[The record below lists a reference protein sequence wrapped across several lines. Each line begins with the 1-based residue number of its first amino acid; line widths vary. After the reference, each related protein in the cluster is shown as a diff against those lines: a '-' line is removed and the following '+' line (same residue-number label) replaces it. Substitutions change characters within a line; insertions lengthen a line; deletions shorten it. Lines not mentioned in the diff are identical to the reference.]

1 MPTFKSIADKWK
13 AATALLGLVVS
24 TSENESSEVD
34 AEGTERHWSRHTAF
48 IYGNEDPL
56 TAELK
61 SVNLRKETK
70 IKTIKSPAQSST
82 RASTRA
88 SSSKASSSSSTQSSK
103 KVAYCL
109 FERMCFISR

>member
-13 AATALLGLVVS
+13 AATALLGHVVT

-34 AEGTERHWSRHTAF
+34 AEGAERHWSRHTAF

-61 SVNLRKETK
+61 AVNLRKETK
-70 IKTIKSPAQSST
+70 IKPIKSPARSST
-82 RASTRA
+82 RTSTRA
-88 SSSKASSSSSTQSSK
+88 SSSKATSSSSTQSSK